1 MKATQEKSLN
11 SSTSSTTAP
20 GLSQVL
26 ADFIELTKPG
36 ITILVLIS
44 MAIGFLLG
52 SAGSVD
58 FVLLFH
64 AVLGTVLIAGGTAAH
79 NQYIERDLDKLM
91 LRTSKRPLPTE
102 RIKPGLALTFSLS
115 MIFGGFAYLVFT
127 VNTTAGIVSALTTF
141 SYLALYTP
149 MKRVSFNNVWI
160 GAIPG
165 ALPPVG
171 GWAAATGN
179 ITEPGVWV
187 LFGIVFLWQIPHV
200 VSIAWLC
207 NEDYTRAGFNM
218 LPKND
223 AQGTIA
229 AWVSLACL
237 LLLLP
242 VSASLYFMGYNGLI
256 YLTGALLSGLG
267 FLFYGIKFYQNRNKA
282 PAKSLMFASI
292 FYLPVVWIFILLDV
306 LF

>member
-11 SSTSSTTAP
+11 SSSSSTASP
-20 GLSQVL
+20 GLSQIL

-58 FVLLFH
+58 FTLLFH

-102 RIKPGLALTFSLS
+102 RIKPGLALLFSLS

-127 VNTTAGIVSALTTF
+127 VNITAGIVSALTTF
-141 SYLALYTP
+141 FYLALYTP
-149 MKRVSFNNVWI
+149 MKRISFNNVWI

-218 LPKND
+218 LPKKD
-223 AQGTIA
+223 ANGTKA

-237 LLLLP
+237 LLLIP
-242 VSASLYFMGYNGLI
+242 VSIALYFMGYNGLI
-256 YLTGALLSGLG
+256 YLVGALLSGLG
-267 FLFYGIKFYQNRNKA
+267 FLYYGIRFYQNRDKG

-292 FYLPVVWIFILLDV
+292 FYLPVVWVFILLDV

>member
-1 MKATQEKSLN
+1 MKATRDNSLN
-11 SSTSSTTAP
+11 TSTSSTTAS
-20 GLSQVL
+20 GISQVL

-44 MAIGFLLG
+44 MAVGFLLG

-58 FVLLFH
+58 FILLFH
-64 AVLGTVLIAGGTAAH
+64 AILGTVLIAGGTAAH

-127 VNTTAGIVSALTTF
+127 VNTTAGIVSAITTF
-141 SYLALYTP
+141 SYLAMYTP

-179 ITEPGVWV
+179 ITEPGVWI

-218 LPKND
+218 LPRKD
-223 AQGTIA
+223 ANGTKA

-242 VSASLYFMGYNGLI
+242 VSVSLYFMGYNGII
-256 YLTGALLSGLG
+256 YLVGALLSGLG
-267 FLFYGIKFYQNRNKA
+267 FLYYGIKFYRDRDKVH
-282 PAKSLMFASI
+282 AKSLMFASI
-292 FYLPVVWIFILLDV
+292 FYLPIVWIFILLDV